1 MTALAFSVPPASDM
15 SRYDRVC
22 VVHTQPTVVV
32 VEHVVVVVVEHVV
45 TVVVENV
52 VVVVI

>member
-1 MTALAFSVPPASDM
+1 MTVLAFSVPHRFLDVTI

-32 VEHVVVVVVEHVV
+32 VEHVVA
-45 TVVVENV
+45 
-52 VVVVI
+52 VVI